1 MFLDVL
7 GDLLNLGSEI
17 DEEWA
22 PNCRGLFTI
31 CFPNRISSLN
41 TVEVS
46 RTNLLYREG
55 SGSVVECLT
64 RDLGAASSSLTSV
77 TALWSLSKYWFTP
90 GRPVPV

>member
-46 RTNLLYREG
+46 RTNLLYKVDVLKFRTLVACKKG
-55 SGSVVECLT
+55 LDKQC
-64 RDLGAASSSLTSV
+64 
-77 TALWSLSKYWFTP
+77 
-90 GRPVPV
+90 RPRSDCF